1 MKFFGKTLNFIV
13 FIFFVVFFPPL
24 SAGDSVNYFYDDA
37 GRLVKTTKSNNTRV
51 LFQYDEVGN
60 LISVIKETNASQ
72 SSPPVVQSI
81 NPNRLI
87 IGNNYNVI
95 IAGQNLLT
103 TSNVTSNNPNLTIR
117 NITAV
122 DTRILAVVSIAKTA
136 SPGQASITV
145 TTSYGSSNITVN
157 LHAANITPQ
166 AVSLFPAN
174 TATMSVN
181 LIPSVPNDLNAAII
195 NKNPDIVD
203 TQSSL
208 TIPSGG
214 SANFT
219 VNALKEGIGVITI
232 GSSEAEIYVIERGI
246 VASNPISVSMGSI
259 PSNTLINASPV
270 SVMIDTLPDG
280 SFVFSKPVCVMIES
294 N

>member
-166 AVSLFPAN
+166 AVSLFPAS
-174 TATMSVN
+174 TSTFSVN
-181 LIPSVPNDLNAAII
+181 VTPTAPASLIAPIV
-195 NKNPDIVD
+195 NKNQYVIQ
-203 TQSSL
+203 TQSFV

-214 SANFT
+214 NAVFT
-219 VNALKEGIGVITI
+219 VNALNEGTGTFQI
-232 GSSEAEIYVIERGI
+232 GSAEAKIYVLEK
-246 VASNPISVSMGSI
+246 NIS
-259 PSNTLINASPV
+259 INSSPV
-270 SVMIDTLPDG
+270 SVEFPVVSSGTVG
-280 SFVFSKPVCVMIES
+280 SGHVSVIWPSVSGAVTVSVPLCVEIQD